1 MFEDWP
7 RWLDGLHRHLV
18 CLMKKVDGDET
29 GNSGDS
35 QNLAMID
42 ATAPS
47 GFPAVIVLQELEQV
61 LAILCLAAATNT
73 RDSDVTATT
82 NSGVHEA
89 QPPLGWGV
97 KLFLEV
103 GYSYGAV
110 LDLYCELLDATCNND
125 IITLDVIDGGSFS
138 VDAREVYAA
147 NDSYVLHL
155 IEGILFSLVQW
166 FEVSMKHSIT
176 RGKEGSSDT
185 ALSELVRY
193 SGSNKGGLITARS
206 SSHSEEQAEE
216 KGGRLGDGRLAAI
229 FDVVTQRMATLAAD
243 KSFDQTSPLPAVQ
256 AYGKFR
262 RDVVARLSADL
273 EGAKLLQ
280 RRFVTDM

>member
-1 MFEDWP
+1 
-7 RWLDGLHRHLV
+7 
-18 CLMKKVDGDET
+18 
-29 GNSGDS
+29 
-35 QNLAMID
+35 
-42 ATAPS
+42 
-47 GFPAVIVLQELEQV
+47 
-61 LAILCLAAATNT
+61 
-73 RDSDVTATT
+73 TT
-82 NSGVHEA
+82 SGVHEA

-97 KLFLEV
+97 KLLLEV

-110 LDLYCELLDATCNND
+110 LDLYCELLDATSHDD
-125 IITLDVIDGGSFS
+125 IITLDVIDGGGFN
-138 VDAREVYAA
+138 VDAREVAAA

-155 IEGILFSLVQW
+155 VEGILFALVQW
-166 FEVSMKHSIT
+166 FEVSMKHSIA

-193 SGSNKGGLITARS
+193 SNKGGLITAHAH
-206 SSHSEEQAEE
+206 SHSEEQAEE

-243 KSFDQTSPLPAVQ
+243 RSFGTSPLPAVQ

-262 RDVVARLSADL
+262 RDVVARLSANL